1 MYHPACILLRELQQL
16 RTGRPPACTTAFF
29 AILDLEDKASKAS
42 AALSR
47 MEMTLSLFKR

>member
-1 MYHPACILLRELQQL
+1 MHSFEGATTAPI
-16 RTGRPPACTTAFF
+16 RTGRPPASTTAFF

-47 MEMTLSLFKR
+47 TEMTLSPFKR